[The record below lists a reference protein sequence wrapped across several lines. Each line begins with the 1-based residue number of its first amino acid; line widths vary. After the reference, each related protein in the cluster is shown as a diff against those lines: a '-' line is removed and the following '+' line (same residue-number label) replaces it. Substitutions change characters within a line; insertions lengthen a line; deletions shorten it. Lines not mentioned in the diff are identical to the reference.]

1 MEWDRGILGIAC
13 RARLNGAQRGPS
25 PRPPLFALLGAVSQ
39 ATGFCRMP
47 GVELAWWRAARVEG
61 VEVGILDR
69 VKEMN
74 GHAVHVPYTGES
86 SGAMER
92 AEEKLLSMGY
102 EVGERTE
109 STLEL
114 KRKGSVITGNP
125 DKMRHTLSIKVTG
138 DDWRFLFSTGLVAS
152 LWTEKDIAWAQARAK
167 SVIDAI

>member
-1 MEWDRGILGIAC
+1 
-13 RARLNGAQRGPS
+13 
-25 PRPPLFALLGAVSQ
+25 
-39 ATGFCRMP
+39 
-47 GVELAWWRAARVEG
+47 
-61 VEVGILDR
+61 
-69 VKEMN
+69 MN